1 MSRTDPELIAA
12 YRAGDHAAL
21 AELVHRYFDRMERYG
36 HRICAN
42 REDAEE
48 VLQETFATAID
59 AMEGFRG
66 EASLKNWLYR
76 IAKSICIK
84 KGRRRR
90 EEAGHDETSG
100 HSHAHLPT
108 PTGARNELIPEA
120 LLASSELRQC
130 LQRALEKLPPSQR
143 DAVRLVDFEGYTHE
157 EAAGELGLTPE
168 ALRTRLYRGRSALRN
183 GAKCQ

>member
-12 YRAGDHAAL
+12 HRAGDRAAL

-48 VLQETFATAID
+48 VLQETFAVAID

-90 EEAGHDETSG
+90 EEAGHDESTG
-100 HSHAHLPT
+100 RAHAHLPT
-108 PTGARNELIPEA
+108 PTGARDELIPEA

-130 LQRALEKLPPSQR
+130 LERALKKLPALQR

-157 EAAGELGLTPE
+157 EAAEKLGLTPE
-168 ALRTRLYRGRSALRN
+168 ALRTRLHRGRSALRRN
-183 GAKCQ
+183 ARCR